1 MHWYFVA
8 ALLTVLTSSQGI
20 LTTLS
25 QSNGKYM
32 YDYATVPFLAE
43 VFKLLVSSI
52 LLWKECQASPSTRMT
67 TDWKS
72 VRLYPIPS
80 VIYLIHN
87 NVQFATL
94 VYVDTSTY
102 QIMGNLKIVTTGI
115 LFRLF
120 LKRKLSNLQWMAILL
135 LAVGTTT
142 SQVKGCGEAS
152 CDSLFS
158 APIQGYM
165 LGVLSACLSALAGVY
180 TEFLMKKNNDSLY
193 WQNVQLYTFGA
204 IFNMARLLL
213 DDFRGGFENGPWWQ
227 RLFNGY
233 TITTWLV
240 VLNLGSTGLLV
251 SWLMKYADNIVKVY
265 STSMAM
271 LLTMLLSVYLFNFK
285 PTLQLFLG
293 IIICM
298 MSLHM
303 YFAPPNMLVDIP
315 AATVKA
321 APESLKEVLVE
332 RRTDS

>member
-1 MHWYFVA
+1 MQWYFVA

-25 QSNGKYM
+25 QSNGKYK

-43 VFKLLVSSI
+43 VFKLAVSSL
-52 LLWKECQASPSTRMT
+52 LLWRECRISPSVRMT

-80 VIYLIHN
+80 IIYLIHN

-94 VYVDTSTY
+94 GYVDTSTY
-102 QIMGNLKIVTTGI
+102 QIMGNLKIVTTGV

-120 LKRKLSNLQWMAILL
+120 LRRKLSNLQWIAIVL

-152 CDSLFS
+152 CDSMFS

-165 LGVLSACLSALAGVY
+165 LGILSACMSALAGVY

-193 WQNVQLYTFGA
+193 WQNVQLYTFGV
-204 IFNMARLLL
+204 IFNIARLLF

-233 TITTWLV
+233 NLTTWLV

-251 SWLMKYADNIVKVY
+251 SWLMKYADNIVKV
-265 STSMAM
+265 
-271 LLTMLLSVYLFNFK
+271 
-285 PTLQLFLG
+285 
-293 IIICM
+293 II
-298 MSLHM
+298 
-303 YFAPPNMLVDIP
+303 
-315 AATVKA
+315 
-321 APESLKEVLVE
+321 
-332 RRTDS
+332 